1 MNFNFSEL
9 MERIANDIG
18 GQYSEY
24 DKTKSVIIVPIP
36 ENRYQAVVSVV
47 KFNETFNTT
56 GIELSSKVCAL
67 TDDIDLKALLVE
79 NAKTCYAKF
88 VIVDDYIKV
97 EGSTFLENINE
108 NGIKEILIEVATKA
122 DEWEFKLTGM
132 DVN

>member
-1 MNFNFSEL
+1 
-9 MERIANDIG
+9 MEKIANDIG
-18 GQYSEY
+18 GQFSEY
-24 DKTKSVIIVPIP
+24 DKSKSVIIVPIP
-36 ENRYQAVVSVV
+36 DNRYQAVVAVV
-47 KFNETFNTT
+47 KFNETYNKT

-67 TDDIDLKALLVE
+67 KDDIDLKELLAE

-88 VIVDDYIKV
+88 VIVDDYVKV

-108 NGIKEILIEVATKA
+108 NGVKEILIEVASKA